1 MGNSPLV
8 GGNIPTHYID
18 NDGQLQ
24 PLPPPDNIRDI
35 LDPVSL
41 QVGQAF
47 DDNTDVSDN
56 MIAVQDGRRV
66 VRYYSF
72 DTIGELLQLQ
82 DRRWCGH
89 PETRTP
95 FTEAQIVTLN
105 IIVRRF
111 QGDADSR
118 IAQLLRQAQ
127 SLSQLTEEIQNLIR
141 EWGGVNV
148 AAANRAAENGHMGV
162 LQQLYEWDIVPT
174 AMGANLAAENGY
186 LEVLHL
192 LHDWGINANRD
203 AANSAAQ
210 QGNLELL
217 IILHNWGINVR
228 DFGANLAAKNGHMGV
243 LQQLY
248 DWDIVPTTMGAN
260 LAAINGHREV
270 LHLLH
275 DWGINASH
283 MAANEAADQGN
294 LEVLT
299 TLHNWGIN
307 TDFMAANR
315 AAATLDLELLTTLHN
330 WGINATEEA
339 ANTAAAY
346 GHAEILQI
354 LHDWGINVGG
364 LGYYN
369 PDVVDAARR
378 GHIEVLRK
386 LFDWGYLDYDVA
398 SIAAENGQLEL
409 AEQLRQWTAAKRRRL
424 K

>member
-35 LDPVSL
+35 LDPASL
-41 QVGQAF
+41 QVGQAI
-47 DDNTDVSDN
+47 DDSTEVSDN
-56 MIAVQDGRRV
+56 MIAVQDGTRV
-66 VRYYSF
+66 VRYYTI
-72 DTIGELLQLQ
+72 DTIGTILEL
-82 DRRWCGH
+82 DRRRWFH
-89 PETRTP
+89 SETRNP

-105 IIVRRF
+105 RIVRDF
-111 QGDADSR
+111 QGDGDSR

-127 SLSQLTEEIQNLIR
+127 SPTQEIQNLIR

-148 AAANRAAENGHMGV
+148 AAANRAAENGHMEV
-162 LQQLYEWDIVPT
+162 LQQLYAWGIVPNSTGANFAAGNGHMEVLQQLYNWDIVPNS
-174 AMGANLAAENGY
+174 AGANLAAVYGHMEI
-186 LEVLHL
+186 LHK
-192 LHDWGINANRD
+192 LHEWGINANP
-203 AANSAAQ
+203 AAAYT
-210 QGNLELL
+210 
-217 IILHNWGINVR
+217 V
-228 DFGANLAAKNGHMGV
+228 AKK
-243 LQQLY
+243 
-248 DWDIVPTTMGAN
+248 
-260 LAAINGHREV
+260 
-270 LHLLH
+270 H
-275 DWGINASH
+275 D
-283 MAANEAADQGN
+283 

-386 LFDWGYLDYDVA
+386 LFDWGYLDFDVA

>member
-35 LDPVSL
+35 LDPASL
-41 QVGQAF
+41 QVGQAI
-47 DDNTDVSDN
+47 DDSTEVSDN
-56 MIAVQDGRRV
+56 MIAVQDGTRV
-66 VRYYSF
+66 VRYYTI
-72 DTIGELLQLQ
+72 DTIGTILEL
-82 DRRWCGH
+82 DRRRWFH
-89 PETRTP
+89 SETRNP

-105 IIVRRF
+105 RIVRDF
-111 QGDADSR
+111 QGDGDSR

-127 SLSQLTEEIQNLIR
+127 SPTQEIQNLIR

-148 AAANRAAENGHMGV
+148 AAANRAAENGHMEV
-162 LQQLYEWDIVPT
+162 LQQLYNWDIVPNS
-174 AMGANLAAENGY
+174 AGANLAAVYGHMEI
-186 LEVLHL
+186 LHK
-192 LHDWGINANRD
+192 LHEWGINANP
-203 AANSAAQ
+203 AAAYT
-210 QGNLELL
+210 
-217 IILHNWGINVR
+217 V
-228 DFGANLAAKNGHMGV
+228 AKK
-243 LQQLY
+243 
-248 DWDIVPTTMGAN
+248 
-260 LAAINGHREV
+260 
-270 LHLLH
+270 H
-275 DWGINASH
+275 D
-283 MAANEAADQGN
+283 

-369 PDVVDAARR
+369 PGVVDAARR